1 MKIKEITIDGYRS
14 INKPLTLSLGNI
26 NALIG
31 PNNSGKSNILNVIAS
46 VLGRDWVTVNNF
58 SERDVYRNEPDRDI
72 TISVEFDP
80 PIEYHQYKGIDPI
93 QIPILSFTYTRYKIG
108 QQAGQRRMDKQ
119 CLKTDGKPVQVL
131 AKKPKKGEQ
140 RQYQPATTIPQEV
153 LECIPLV
160 YIGSNRELKY
170 HLPGARNSLL
180 GKLLDDVNKDF
191 NKPDNMMTLVD
202 DSGTETEVNR
212 ATRFNECI
220 ANAIEALRT
229 DEFIRLET
237 TIREKALLQL
247 GIDPND
253 KSQDITIYF
262 NPLNSLTFYK
272 SLNLYVR
279 ESGFDINAT
288 ELGGGFQNAIVI
300 AILKAFEELKKSG
313 AMFLIEEPEMFLHP
327 QMQRSLYKTLRE
339 IGEQNQ
345 IIYTTHSPH
354 FVTIPEYDEI
364 TLIAKDN
371 GGTKQ
376 RKSSLAKTPELE
388 NKLRKEFDPE
398 RNEMFFASRVL
409 LVEGDTEKLALP
421 EYSAR
426 ESLDLD
432 SAGATIVEVGGK
444 RNLKAFADLIISFG
458 IPVGILYDIDSL
470 EYSKDEKEAEVAYN
484 RSLDSLKSDKVKV
497 WALNKNYEDELRQAL
512 TEAVYQQACQ
522 KYPNVSKAVKG
533 RLIAADNAFSVPEF
547 VKEIVYWLAN
557 REYVKT

>member
-14 INKPLTLSLGNI
+14 ISKPLTLSLGNI

-31 PNNSGKSNILNVIAS
+31 PNNSGKSNILNAIAS

-58 SERDVYRNEPDRDI
+58 NERDVFRNEPDRDI

-80 PIEYHQYKGIDPI
+80 PIDYHQYKGIDPI
-93 QIPILSFTYTRYKIG
+93 QIPILRFTYTRYKIG

-119 CLKTDGKPVQVL
+119 CLKKDGKPVQVL

-140 RQYQPATTIPQEV
+140 RQYQPATTIPNEV
-153 LECIPLV
+153 IESIPLV
-160 YIGSNRELKY
+160 YIGANRELKY

-180 GKLLDDVNKDF
+180 GKLLDDVNRDF
-191 NKPDNMMTLVD
+191 NKSDNMMTVVD
-202 DSGTETEVNR
+202 EDGTKTAVNR

-229 DEFIRLET
+229 DEFVRLET

-247 GIDPND
+247 GIDPKD

-327 QMQRSLYKTLRE
+327 QMQRSLYKTLRD
-339 IGEQNQ
+339 IGTQNQ
-345 IIYTTHSPH
+345 VIYTTHSPH

-364 TLIAKDN
+364 ILIAKDN
-371 GGTKQ
+371 EGTKKRKLQ
-376 RKSSLAKTPELE
+376 R
-388 NKLRKEFDPE
+388 
-398 RNEMFFASRVL
+398 
-409 LVEGDTEKLALP
+409 
-421 EYSAR
+421 
-426 ESLDLD
+426 
-432 SAGATIVEVGGK
+432 
-444 RNLKAFADLIISFG
+444 
-458 IPVGILYDIDSL
+458 
-470 EYSKDEKEAEVAYN
+470 
-484 RSLDSLKSDKVKV
+484 
-497 WALNKNYEDELRQAL
+497 W
-512 TEAVYQQACQ
+512 
-522 KYPNVSKAVKG
+522 
-533 RLIAADNAFSVPEF
+533 
-547 VKEIVYWLAN
+547 WWWW
-557 REYVKT
+557 